1 MGIFRSASNA
11 ITSIFDTITD
21 VANTAG
27 ESVSMA
33 TTYVHN
39 RAVSQKLTD
48 KQEVMV
54 STAETLAAL
63 QTKLDADEKLAAIY
77 ASLEKEFA

>member
-1 MGIFRSASNA
+1 MGIFSSASNA

-63 QTKLDADEKLAAIY
+63 QTRLDADEKLRTIY
-77 ASLEKEFA
+77 EKLEAEFA

>member
-1 MGIFRSASNA
+1 MGMFSSASRA
-11 ITSIFDTITD
+11 ITSVFDTITD
-21 VANTAG
+21 VAGTAN

-54 STAETLAAL
+54 STAEKMTEL
-63 QTKLDADEKLAAIY
+63 QAKLDADDKLKAQY
-77 ASLEKEFA
+77 DKLEAEFA

>member
-1 MGIFRSASNA
+1 MGIYSSASNA

-63 QTKLDADEKLAAIY
+63 QTKLDADEKLRAIY
-77 ASLEKEFA
+77 DQLEKEFA